1 MSFIKSC
8 ARDDNSDMCWLL
20 DVLKSKKRPSN
31 EKIHPFPFSTQ
42 GIRTPLINSLGKY
55 WTDFKAQFPYSKSR
69 TFINSY
75 YHLRPITP
83 DYKAVD

>member
-42 GIRTPLINSLGKY
+42 GIRTPLIDSLGKY
-55 WTDFKAQFPYSKSR
+55 WTDLAHSFRIPKVE
-69 TFINSY
+69 
-75 YHLRPITP
+75 HLPTLIIMF
-83 DYKAVD
+83 DQLH